1 MNVYE
6 KYKNDYAINN
16 VEYLIKKK
24 SDGKIKLARTGIV
37 FLCIV
42 LSFALIYLCLGQIKF
57 PAIAPVGIIL
67 IIYVA
72 KMLWGLTSIEYEYSI
87 VQGEFTMDAIYGAR
101 KRRTVAE
108 FVIREA
114 EKIAPFKND
123 IPSDVNIINACI
135 SPSHPNSWYAL
146 YKDANGDKTALLFT
160 AHNKALELMSYYN
173 RIATDKERIK
183 EDFDA

>member
-6 KYKNDYAINN
+6 KHKNDYAINN

-24 SDGKIKLARTGIV
+24 SDSKIKLARTGIV
-37 FLCIV
+37 FLCLV
-42 LSFALIYLCLGQIKF
+42 LSLTLIYLCLGPIKF
-57 PAIAPVGIIL
+57 PALAPVGIIL
-67 IIYVA
+67 IIYIA

-108 FVIREA
+108 FVIRQA

-123 IPSDVNIINACI
+123 ISSNVNIINACI
-135 SPSHPNSWYAL
+135 SPSHPNTWYAL
-146 YKDANGDKTALLFT
+146 YKDEKGNKTALLFT
-160 AHNKALELMSYYN
+160 AYNKALDLLAYYN
-173 RIATDKERIK
+173 RNATDKERIK
-183 EDFDA
+183 EDCDA

>member
-6 KYKNDYAINN
+6 KYMSDYTLNS

-24 SDGKIKLARTGIV
+24 SDSGIKIKRVGIIL
-37 FLCIV
+37 LCVV
-42 LSFALIYLCLGQIKF
+42 LSLALIYLCLGPIKF
-57 PAIAPVGIIL
+57 PALAPVGIIL
-67 IIYVA
+67 IIYIA
-72 KMLWGLTSIEYEYSI
+72 KMLWGFTSIEYEYSI

-123 IPSDVNIINACI
+123 IASDTTVINACI
-135 SPSHPNSWYAL
+135 SPSHPNTWYDL
-146 YKDANGDKTALLFT
+146 YKDGNVNKTALLFT
-160 AHNKALELMSYYN
+160 AYNKALDMISYYN
-173 RIATDKERIK
+173 RGATDKERIK
-183 EDFDA
+183 EEFDA